1 MTTDPGPPSLRCETC
16 PDTERMFCPLCGRVA
31 DVTALRAVRL
41 VGFIGPGSINPRVER
56 FWETGDPEVF
66 DRP

>member
-1 MTTDPGPPSLRCETC
+1 MSTPDEARTRCTKC
-16 PDTERMFCPLCGRVA
+16 PDTDRMFCPLCGRVA
-31 DVTALRAVRL
+31 DVAALRAVCL
-41 VGFIGPGSINPRVER
+41 LGFIGPGSLNPRVER